1 MKEFIRENK
10 ILLIAMVLVF
20 AVCITVIATRAAIEK
35 DNKTYDVV
43 LDYNEIYNLAEQ
55 SDHDVSWWLNQF
67 RDMGITKV
75 GLTEESI
82 ITLMEDSQ
90 LPVTGTMMDEVLHE
104 ANWKDD
110 YPAEFVDALEK
121 HGYDRFDIIVEIDG
135 SEAAA
140 FVTDGIR
147 KRFHED
153 KYIIFEDG
161 TKAFVWSDGTADKA
175 LYSQDYKYMNSK
187 KGGFAERRDI
197 VSSKIMYISL
207 GMLPE
212 KVKTIQNL
220 GMDIIPRTLSY
231 SGFNDTKYAEAVVA
245 GYDKYGIVPEYI
257 IVGGEAIMGYDD
269 GTDFAKDYIKDNGIT
284 IGLIENTT
292 QLQNI
297 LQYGVEDVAI
307 STDYDTVRV
316 FSVWNYI
323 QYRYQYYGYKGA
335 EEIENTL
342 FRAVTERNIRVIY
355 FKPFMENLDLHT
367 YITNVDDY
375 KEMFANL
382 QTRLAGHGFSF
393 GAATLIKSHQ
403 VSTIFKI
410 LLGIGTALGAVL
422 LLRCFL
428 PIGRKASFVLAGL
441 GVLAVIGAFFVMPN
455 TSELIA
461 SFAAAVVFACL
472 AVTFFTYRS
481 RSLADSLGRDSG
493 IGKIIPGAL
502 VTLVISVLIALVG
515 GMMTAAP
522 LCSTSYMLE
531 IDIFRG
537 VKLAQLLPLAY
548 FIVAFLSYYG
558 YGARKKKIGCLE
570 LHDIFDLLN
579 LSIKI
584 WMVLLLGIAGIVGV
598 YYIMRTGHDSSVEVS
613 SVEMLFRNKLED
625 VLLARPRSKEFL
637 FAFPAVMMMVYTSVR
652 RLKLWS
658 LVFGAA
664 GVIGMTSVVNTFMH
678 IRTPLY
684 LGFVRTGY
692 SLLFGLILGVVAI
705 VVFDLLYRLY
715 QKSAAKYVNAAMKQ
729 E

>member
-20 AVCITVIATRAAIEK
+20 AVCVTVIATRAAIEK
-35 DNKTYDVV
+35 DNKSYDVV

-55 SDHDVSWWLNQF
+55 SDHDISWWLAQF
-67 RDMGITKV
+67 KDMGITKV

-90 LPVTGTMMDEVLHE
+90 LPVTGTMMDEVLRE

-110 YPAEFVDALEK
+110 YPAEFVDTLEK

-135 SEAAA
+135 GGAVS

-161 TKAFVWSDGTADKA
+161 ANAYIWIDGTADKA

-212 KVKTIQNL
+212 KVKTIQDL

-231 SGFNDTKYAEAVVA
+231 SGFNDTKYAEAVVD
-245 GYDKYGIVPEYI
+245 GYANYGIVPEYI

-269 GTDFAKDYIKDNGIT
+269 GSEFAKNYIKDNGIT

-323 QYRYQYYGYKGA
+323 QYRYRYYGYKGA

-355 FKPFMENLDLHT
+355 FKPFMENQDLHT

-375 KEMFANL
+375 REMFANL
-382 QTRLAGHGFSF
+382 QTRLGEHGFEF
-393 GAATLIKSHQ
+393 GSATLIRSHQ

-410 LLGIGTALGAVL
+410 LLGIGSALGAVL

-428 PIGRKASFVLAGL
+428 PIRKKAAFILAGL
-441 GVLAVIGAFFVMPN
+441 GILAVIGAFFVMPK

-481 RSLADSLGRDSG
+481 RILADSLGNDAG
-493 IGKIIPGAL
+493 IGRIIGGAA
-502 VTLVISVLIALVG
+502 VTLVISVLIALAG

-548 FIVAFLSYYG
+548 FIIAFLSYYG
-558 YGARKKKIGCLE
+558 YGARKKKTGTLE

-584 WMVLLLGIAGIVGV
+584 WMVILIGIAGIVGI

-613 SVEMLFRNKLED
+613 SAEMLFRNKLED

-637 FAFPAVMMMVYTSVR
+637 FAFPAIMMMVYTSVR
-652 RLKLWS
+652 KLKLWS

-692 SLLFGLILGVVAI
+692 SLLFGLVLGAVAI
-705 VVFDLLYRLY
+705 VIFDLLYRLY
-715 QKSAAKYVNAAMKQ
+715 KKSAAKYVEAALK